1 MRVRAFSAIVV
12 FLVFG
17 GLASGQSYH
26 VRVDSDTN
34 LRDANRLDGSIVETI
49 PAGTVLPVINWAADW
64 LKVVRGRRRLWM
76 ADWVNYT
83 LVEFS
88 EDADPNTAM
97 PATSDTQFHG
107 ESCCAV
113 EWLCEN
119 ERTRVSASWA
129 FQFGR
134 CHVETA
140 YLKPDYR
147 VYNCCFLGRPCYGD
161 RAWRKGFTGF
171 QNYQCKVR
179 TVEIAGSDEFIHRMH
194 QAFAMLKHRAP
205 VWYAY
210 AISGLDSITEIPET
224 YPIGVHV
231 RSRQFQEHASAL
243 HFDAPGEARIVW
255 MASVLA
261 HEACHVHLYEA
272 NVFRTT
278 GTSAAEEKLCTEVQ
292 LTVADII
299 DPTDYFNDYL
309 QTLIDNIHNPEY
321 QWW

>member
-1 MRVRAFSAIVV
+1 MRIKTFSAIVV

-17 GLASGQSYH
+17 GVSSGQNYH

-34 LRDANRLDGSIVETI
+34 LRDASSLDGNIVETI

-64 LKVVRGRRRLWM
+64 LKVVRGRDRLWM

-88 EDADPNTAM
+88 QDAESNTAK
-97 PATSDTQFHG
+97 PDLTKRLLSSA
-107 ESCCAV
+107 SCCAV
-113 EWLCEN
+113 EWLCES
-119 ERTRVSASWA
+119 ERTRVSAVWA
-129 FQFGR
+129 YRFGR
-134 CHVETA
+134 CHAETA
-140 YLKPDYR
+140 YLKPEYR
-147 VYNCCFLGRPCYGD
+147 VYNCCFLGSPCYGD
-161 RAWRKGFTGF
+161 DAWRVGYASF
-171 QNYQCKVR
+171 QDRQCDVLS
-179 TVEIAGSDEFIHRMH
+179 VEITGSDEFILRMH

-210 AISGLDSITEIPET
+210 AISGLDSVNEVEGSSPT
-224 YPIGVHV
+224 GVHV
-231 RSRQFQEHASAL
+231 RLRQFQENASAL
-243 HFDAPGEARIVW
+243 QYDAPGEAPIVW

-272 NVFRTT
+272 KVFLTT
-278 GTSAAEEKLCTEVQ
+278 HTSAAEEKLCTEVQ

-309 QTLIDNIHNPEY
+309 KTLIDNIHNPEY